1 MIRYYDRDIKINKFK
16 GDDKFSLQI
25 IQLSIY
31 PSRVLYFFKQ
41 YYIFI
46 IYKYYIFLKKIK

>member
-16 GDDKFSLQI
+16 GDDKFALQI